1 MRRALIFMLALCLIL
16 PVGAFCSGR
25 MGFGA
30 DLASVQDVFLGQGS
44 YQVAL
49 DIRTMVSEEFQIRIP
64 MAVSFLR
71 TSFMFEGGIVLAY
84 YPWRTGPFM
93 ALSVFQMGF
102 TDGCSNLEN
111 MVNLNEVQI
120 GWTFEFGPGLFVEPS
135 LAVRDPSGTFSD
147 EYSRL
152 KGTFPCY
159 TTFRGKLSFGW
170 WFWR

>member
-1 MRRALIFMLALCLIL
+1 MRKTLITLLVFCIVL

-25 MGFGA
+25 MGFGV
-30 DLASVQDVFLGQGS
+30 DHASVQDVFFGQKS
-44 YQVAL
+44 YQIAMDL
-49 DIRTMVSEEFQIRIP
+49 RAMVSEEFQIRIP
-64 MAVSFLR
+64 MAVSFVE
-71 TSFMFEGGIVLAY
+71 TSLMFEGGIVLVY
-84 YPWRTGPFM
+84 YPWHTGPFM

-102 TDGCSNLEN
+102 TSQCDNLEN
-111 MVNLNEVQI
+111 LVNLNEVQI
-120 GWTFEFGPGLFVEPS
+120 GWTFEFGPGLFIEPS

-159 TTFRGKLSFGW
+159 TTFRGKLAFGW

>member
-1 MRRALIFMLALCLIL
+1 MRKTLIMLLMFCIIL
-16 PVGAFCSGR
+16 PAVAFCSGR

-44 YQVAL
+44 YQIAM
-49 DIRTMVSEEFQIRIP
+49 DIRTMVSDEFQIRIP
-64 MAVSFLR
+64 MAVSFAEESL
-71 TSFMFEGGIVLAY
+71 MFEGGLSLVY
-84 YPWRTGPFM
+84 YPWRTGPFL

-102 TDGCSNLEN
+102 TRGCGNLEN

-135 LAVRDPSGTFSD
+135 MAVRDPSGTFTD

-152 KGTFPCY
+152 KGAFPCY
-159 TTFRGKLSFGW
+159 TTFRGKLSFGY

>member
-1 MRRALIFMLALCLIL
+1 MRKTLILILVFCFVL
-16 PVGAFCSGR
+16 PVGVFCSGR

-44 YQVAL
+44 YQIGIDL
-49 DIRTMVSEEFQIRIP
+49 RTMVSDEFQIRVP
-64 MAVSFLR
+64 MAVSFINESL
-71 TSFMFEGGIVLAY
+71 MFEGGIELVY
-84 YPWRTGPFM
+84 YPWRTGPFL

-102 TDGCSNLEN
+102 TSGCGNLEN
-111 MVNLNEVQI
+111 MVNLNEVQF

-159 TTFRGKLSFGW
+159 TTFRGKLSFGY

>member
-1 MRRALIFMLALCLIL
+1 MKKVLVLTVALCVIL

-25 MGFGA
+25 MGLGA
-30 DLASVQDVFLGQGS
+30 DLASAQDIFLGEES
-44 YQVAL
+44 YQVSM

-71 TSFMFEGGIVLAY
+71 TSLMFEGGIVLAY

-102 TDGCSNLEN
+102 TSGCGSLEN

-120 GWTFEFGPGLFVEPS
+120 GWTFEFGPGLFIEPS

>member
-1 MRRALIFMLALCLIL
+1 MRKTVILILVFCFAL

-25 MGFGA
+25 MGFGV
-30 DLASVQDVFLGQGS
+30 DLASAQDIFLGQGS
-44 YQVAL
+44 FQISM
-49 DIRTMVSEEFQIRIP
+49 DIRTMVSDEFQIRIP
-64 MAVSFLR
+64 AAVSFVNESL
-71 TSFMFEGGIVLAY
+71 MFEGGIELVY
-84 YPWRTGPFM
+84 YPWRTGPFL

-102 TDGCSNLEN
+102 TSGCGNLEN

-120 GWTFEFGPGLFVEPS
+120 GWTFEFGPGLFVEPG
-135 LAVRDPSGTFSD
+135 LAVRDPSGMFSD

-159 TTFRGKLSFGW
+159 TTFRGKLSFGY

>member
-1 MRRALIFMLALCLIL
+1 MRKKLILLLAICIAL
-16 PVGAFCSGR
+16 PVGAFCSGM

-44 YQVAL
+44 YQISMDLRA
-49 DIRTMVSEEFQIRIP
+49 MVSDEFQIRIP
-64 MAVSFLR
+64 AAVSFIKESL
-71 TSFMFEGGIVLAY
+71 MFEGGIELVY
-84 YPWRTGPFM
+84 YPWHTGPFL

-102 TDGCSNLEN
+102 TSGCSNLEN

-159 TTFRGKLSFGW
+159 TTFRGKLSFGY

>member
-1 MRRALIFMLALCLIL
+1 MRKTLIMLLVFCIVL

-30 DLASVQDVFLGQGS
+30 DFASVQDVFWGQRS
-44 YQVAL
+44 YQIAMDL
-49 DIRTMVSEEFQIRIP
+49 RAMVSDEFQIRIP
-64 MAVSFLR
+64 MAVSFVE
-71 TSFMFEGGIVLAY
+71 TSLMIEGGIVLVY

-102 TDGCSNLEN
+102 TSQCDNLEN
-111 MVNLNEVQI
+111 MVNLNEVQV
-120 GWTFEFGPGLFVEPS
+120 GWTFEFGPGLFIEPS

-159 TTFRGKLSFGW
+159 TTFRGKLAFGW